1 MDNLKATKLALRLIT
16 NDTVRKYCGLDQNP
30 LSVEGEAGLVNDLID
45 KIKEIDVRNKKRES
59 YRVLD
64 KVI

>member
-1 MDNLKATKLALRLIT
+1 MGDFKATKLALRLIK
-16 NDTVRKYCGLDQNP
+16 NDAVRKYCGLDQNP
-30 LSVEGEAGLVNDLID
+30 LSVEREAVLVNDLID

-59 YRVLD
+59 YRILD